1 MTAKETLKSY
11 FGYDSFREGQENI
24 ITSILAG
31 QDALAIMPTGAGKS
45 ICYQVP
51 ALMLP
56 GITLVISPL
65 ISLMQDQVKA
75 LNEAGIHAAFINSS
89 LTETQIGMALSRAA
103 AGSYKIIYVAP
114 ERLETYG
121 FTDFASRAD
130 ISMVTVDEAHCIS
143 QWGQDFRPSYLKII
157 DFIKNLP
164 KRPIVSAFTATATE
178 EVKEDILCILNLVN
192 PNVTVT
198 GFDRENLYYSVEN
211 IRKKDDFVISYI
223 ERHPKESGIIYCA
236 TRKNVD
242 KLYEIL
248 LKRGVPV
255 TRYHAGLDNDTR
267 KKNQEAFI
275 YDRAPVIVATN
286 AFGMGID
293 KSNVRYVIHYNMPQ
307 SMENYYQ
314 EAGRAGRDGEPSQC
328 ILLFSAQ
335 DVMINKY
342 LLEKK
347 DFSDLEYEDIE
358 LIKQRDLRRLQV
370 MEGYCRTTGCL
381 RNAILNYFGEKTSTP
396 CDNCGNCHRDY
407 QEIDMTAD
415 AKQVINCVAET
426 KGRYG
431 LTIVTGTLTGADRA
445 RLRELGTVNYR
456 SYGALKGRNES
467 LIRNLISQLIEEGYL
482 YQTEDRY
489 SVLKMGNIAPLKEE
503 NTRVMM
509 RFYAEKEPEGVKIE
523 GEKANNETFGDKTFD
538 SKILGGEKPT
548 RRKSTDSL
556 TAAGYD
562 LFDELRRLRLEIA
575 REESLPPY
583 IVFNDK
589 TLIDMCVKLPKTAE
603 EFLNVSG
610 VGENK
615 LAKYGQRFLNAI
627 ATFTEAHPNAVI
639 TIQPIADA
647 TSGNIAADADIA
659 KSSTTAKTKKAKNGK
674 KTAFYLSEG
683 DADKFVYQEMYYISD
698 IKNELN
704 RICTT
709 EGVKKISIG
718 VIWDYL
724 VSQELTYENN
734 TNGVFTKM
742 PTQKGADCG
751 IILEEKTTAT
761 GISYKLIKYP
771 PKVQKM
777 IVTYLIGPRIEED
790 ES

>member
-1 MTAKETLKSY
+1 VTAKETLKSY

-89 LTETQIGMALSRAA
+89 LTETQIGTALSRAA
-103 AGSYKIIYVAP
+103 QGIYKIIYVAP

-121 FTDFASRAD
+121 FTDFAGRAD

-143 QWGQDFRPSYLKII
+143 QWGQDFRPSYLKIV

-164 KRPIVSAFTATATE
+164 ERPVVSAFTATATE

-192 PNVTVT
+192 PTVTVT

-211 IRKKDDFVISYI
+211 VRNKDNFVIDYI
-223 ERHPKESGIIYCA
+223 EKHPKESGIIYCA

-242 KLYEIL
+242 KLYETL

-255 TRYHAGLDNDTR
+255 TRYHAGIDNATR
-267 KKNQEAFI
+267 KKNQEDFI

-314 EAGRAGRDGEPSQC
+314 EAGRAGRDGEPSRC

-335 DVMINKY
+335 DIMINKY

-347 DFSDLEYEDIE
+347 DFSGLEYEDME

-381 RNAILNYFGEKTSTP
+381 RNTILNYFGEKTSLP
-396 CDNCGNCHRDY
+396 CNNCGNCHRDY
-407 QEIDMTAD
+407 QEMDMTAD

-431 LTIVTGTLTGADRA
+431 LTIVTGTLAGADRA

-456 SYGALKGRNES
+456 SYGALKGRNEA

-489 SVLKMGNIAPLKEE
+489 SVLKMGNIAPLKDET
-503 NTRVMM
+503 TRVMM
-509 RFYAEKEPEGVKIE
+509 RFYEEKEPERTNYNK
-523 GEKANNETFGDKTFD
+523 
-538 SKILGGEKPT
+538 EKPA
-548 RRKSTDSL
+548 RKKSTDSL
-556 TAAGYD
+556 TSAGYD
-562 LFDELRRLRLEIA
+562 LFEELRRLRLEIA

-589 TLIDMCVKLPKTAE
+589 TLIDMCVSLPKTPE
-603 EFLNVSG
+603 ELLGVSG

-615 LAKYGQRFLNAI
+615 LEKYGQRFLDAI
-627 ATFTEAHPNAVI
+627 ASFTEAHPNAVI
-639 TIQPIADA
+639 SIQTMADDA
-647 TSGNIAADADIA
+647 NGSTNAGTDRPKTTSA
-659 KSSTTAKTKKAKNGK
+659 KITKSNNGK
-674 KTAFYLSEG
+674 KADFYLSEN
-683 DADKFVYQEMYYISD
+683 DAGQFVYQDLYYISD

-742 PTQKGADCG
+742 PTQKGTDYG
-751 IILEEKTTAT
+751 IILEEKTTAA
-761 GISYKLIKYP
+761 GLSYKLIKYP

-777 IVTYLIGPRIEED
+777 IVDSLTGPKAEEN
-790 ES
+790 